1 MREPSGE
8 DIVGDI
14 VIRDWLASREPS
26 PPQELADVLAGVVGD
41 RKVADI
47 ANLPAALLTIAEGL
61 LVGLSDERHSAR
73 NLLASDAL
81 ITYALE
87 AAADDCASIDEFAG
101 RAMLSIPRFVATV
114 GK

>member
-1 MREPSGE
+1 MTEPSGE

-26 PPQELADVLAGVVGD
+26 PPRELAEVLAGVVGD
-41 RKVADI
+41 SRVLDI
-47 ANLPAALLTIAEGL
+47 ADLPSALLTIAEGL
-61 LVGLSDERHSAR
+61 LVGLSDERQSAHS
-73 NLLASDAL
+73 LLASDAL

-87 AAADDCASIDEFAG
+87 AAADDFASIDEFAG
-101 RAMLSIPRFVATV
+101 RAMLSISRFVAVV